1 MTPSP
6 VRPSAPD
13 RGRRPR
19 RRLPA
24 AVLVAAGALALEAA
38 ALLLLAVDAVLQF
51 GSGGLP
57 LGTRV
62 FLVAIYLILAA
73 WVGVAAAGML
83 RGRGWSR
90 GAAVAVQLFG
100 AVLGW
105 WLVSIGAGPLG
116 VGLLA
121 VSTAGLLAVFT
132 RSASAH
138 LRQADAE
145 G

>member
-13 RGRRPR
+13 RDRRPR
-19 RRLPA
+19 RRTPA
-24 AVLVAAGALALEAA
+24 AVLVAAGALALESA
-38 ALLLLAVDAVLQF
+38 ALLLLAGDAVLQF

-57 LGTRV
+57 PAARL

-73 WVGVAAAGML
+73 WVGAAAAGML

-105 WLVSIGAGPLG
+105 WLVSMGAAPLG
-116 VGLLA
+116 VGLLL
-121 VSTAGLLAVFT
+121 VSSIGLLAVFT

-138 LRQADAE
+138 LRQEEAE
-145 G
+145 R